1 MEQAQV
7 LSQDILLGFLSDERP
22 CIRPLVSLAS
32 LSAEQYHCAELLTRE
47 LVEAIRHPESDTTP
61 WLPHINF
68 DAFLNEYG
76 LDSEEGL
83 SLMCLAEALLR
94 IPDHQTAQDLIQ
106 DKLGDRDWLSH
117 VGHSE
122 SLWINVSTW
131 GLLLTG
137 RFFSGQER
145 GTPRSVMQTLTHK
158 LGDPVAE
165 QAIRQAMKMI
175 GEQFVAGK
183 TIHAGLSHGIK
194 EKELGYCHSYDM
206 LGEAAL
212 CQADVEHY
220 FNAYSQAI
228 REAAQKAPDN
238 NRFFEII
245 QRDSVSIKLSALHPR
260 YEFHHREAVFA
271 QLLPRLKHLVQ
282 LAQSH
287 HVPLTIDAEEST
299 RLELSLELF
308 LALICAPEC
317 ADWPYIG
324 LAVQAYQKRALAVIH
339 WLHDL
344 AQKTHKRIPVRLVKG
359 AYWDSEIK
367 SAQQRGLENYPVWT
381 QKNHTDISYLAC
393 ARQLFLY
400 GDHLYPQFA
409 SHNAQTQATVLIY
422 GMQYPL
428 VRYEMQRLHGMGEAL
443 YTHLLHHS
451 QRLKQDVGLRIYA
464 PIGKQSE
471 LLAYLVRRLLENG
484 ANTSFVN
491 AVNKIDTPLDALCQ
505 HPVLQYTCTTAL
517 DIPLPSA
524 LYRQRLNSQGIN
536 LQGQLAFEQLK
547 QAIQRFLLTPLA
559 HHWVAEPT
567 CVLVVGSGLGGNAS
581 VAIKNPA
588 SHDEIVGY
596 CRDAD
601 AVHCVAALDIT
612 SRAFVQWNAS
622 ATQERARCLERMADL
637 LEQHRVE
644 LMALLMLEAGKTYE
658 NGLSEVREAVDFCR
672 YYAEQCRQHLSQPLR
687 LDGPTGEENHLHWQG
702 RGVFVCIS
710 PWNFPL
716 AIFIGQIAAALLAG
730 NSVIAKPA
738 SATPLIASRVIDL
751 FHQAGVPKEV
761 LQFLPCTSRTLSQ
774 NVLSDSRVAGVA
786 FTGSIEVARHINR
799 TLLDRQHA
807 ALPTLIA
814 ETGGQNAMIV
824 DSSALPD
831 QVVKDVLR
839 SAFDSSGQRC
849 SALRVLFV
857 QEDIAERLIKL
868 LLGAMAEL
876 CVGNPQDP
884 ANDVGPTINAQAQQ
898 SLVAHIE
905 SMRKAGRVLGQTPI
919 NPAAAAQGYYV
930 PPTLIQ
936 LEQVSE
942 LEQEHFGPVLHVITY
957 SIDELDAVI
966 DRINA
971 IGFGLTFGIHSRIN
985 SRIKKITE
993 TIRAGNIYINR
1004 DMIGAVV
1011 GCQPFGGRGLSG
1023 TGPKAGGPHYLQRFA
1038 TEVTVANNSAAVG
1051 GNAALLTRA
1060 HNKAARPLS
1069 DE

>member
-7 LSQDILLGFLSDERP
+7 LSQDILLGFLSDERQR
-22 CIRPLVSLAS
+22 IRPLVSLAS
-32 LSAEQYHCAELLTRE
+32 LSAEQYHSAELLTRE
-47 LVEAIRHPESDTTP
+47 LVEAIRHPESETAP

-76 LDSEEGL
+76 LDSAEGL

-122 SLWINVSTW
+122 SLWINASTW
-131 GLLLTG
+131 GLLFTG
-137 RFFSGQER
+137 RFFSGQQR
-145 GTPRSVMQTLTHK
+145 GTPRSVMQKITHK

-183 TIHAGLSHGIK
+183 TIDEGLSHGIK
-194 EKELGYCHSYDM
+194 EKEEGYCHSYDM

-212 CQADVEHY
+212 CQADVERY

-228 REAAQKAPDN
+228 RDVAPAAHSEGD
-238 NRFFEII
+238 FFENI

-287 HVPLTIDAEEST
+287 HVPITIDAEEST

-308 LALICAPEC
+308 SALIRAPEF

-344 AQKTHKRIPVRLVKG
+344 AQETHKRIPVRLVKG

-428 VRYEMQRLHGMGEAL
+428 VHYEMQRLHGMGEAL

-451 QRLKQDVGLRIYA
+451 QRIKQGVGLRIYA
-464 PIGKQSE
+464 PIGKHSE

-484 ANTSFVN
+484 ANSSFVN
-491 AVNKIDTPLDALCQ
+491 AVNKGDADFDSLCL
-505 HPVLQYTCTTAL
+505 HPVHQYTADAAL
-517 DIPLPSA
+517 NIPLPAS
-524 LYRQRLNSQGIN
+524 LYATRRNSQGLN
-536 LQGQLAFEQLK
+536 LQGRLAFDQLK
-547 QAIQRFLLTPLA
+547 QAMASFLSAPLV
-559 HHWVAEPT
+559 HRWMAEPT
-567 CVLVVGSGLGGNAS
+567 CVSTLAAATVQKTSL
-581 VAIKNPA
+581 AIKNPA
-588 SHDEIVGY
+588 SQDDIIGY
-596 CRDAD
+596 CQNA
-601 AVHCVAALDIT
+601 ALEHCVTAIDLT
-612 SRAFVQWNAS
+612 TRAFPSWNCLAPLD
-622 ATQERARCLERMADL
+622 RVHCLERMADL
-637 LEQHRVE
+637 LEQHRAE
-644 LMALLMLEAGKTYE
+644 LMALLMLEAGKSYE

-672 YYAEQCRQHLSQPLR
+672 YYAQQCRQTMSQPLI
-687 LDGPTGEENHLHWQG
+687 LDGPTGENNRLHWQG

-716 AIFIGQIAAALLAG
+716 AIFAGQIAAALVTG
-730 NSVIAKPA
+730 NCVIAKPA
-738 SATPLIASRVIDL
+738 SSTPLIAARAIDL
-751 FHQAGVPKEV
+751 FHQSGIPNDV
-761 LQFLPCTSRTLSQ
+761 LQFLPCTSSQLSQ
-774 NVLSDSRVAGVA
+774 SVLSDPRVAGVA

-824 DSSALPD
+824 DSSALPE
-831 QVVKDVLR
+831 QVVRDALR

-857 QEDIAERLIKL
+857 QEDIADRLISL

-876 CVGNPQDP
+876 CVGNPQNP
-884 ANDVGPTINAQAQQ
+884 AHDVGPTINAQAQQ
-898 SLVAHIE
+898 SLVAHIDT
-905 SMRKAGRVLGQTPI
+905 MQKAGRVLGQTPI
-919 NPAAAAQGYYV
+919 NPAVAAQGYYV
-930 PPTLIQ
+930 PPTLIR
-936 LEQVSE
+936 LEHIGE
-942 LEQEHFGPVLHVITY
+942 LTQEHFGPVLHLIRY
-957 SIDELDAVI
+957 RINDLDEVMES
-966 DRINA
+966 INA

-1011 GCQPFGGRGLSG
+1011 GCQPFGGLGLSG
-1023 TGPKAGGPHYLQRFA
+1023 TGPKAGGPHYLHRFA
-1038 TEVTVANNSAAVG
+1038 TEIVVSNNSAAVG
-1051 GNAALLTRA
+1051 GNTALLTGT
-1060 HNKAARPLS
+1060 NTSTVKNVLKT
-1069 DE
+1069 